1 MAKWKEGDRVK
12 VVARPVTED
21 DRKTNRYYEHMAGLV
36 GTVQYLYAEN
46 LVSVMIDP
54 AALPKV
60 SADVHKEATSRMRQ
74 KFVGSVGEEV
84 KKTLSPEELN
94 FGVNFSVLVD
104 SKDLEKA
111 S

>member
-1 MAKWKEGDRVK
+1 MSKWKEGDRVR
-12 VVARPVTED
+12 VISRPVTED

-54 AALPKV
+54 QELPKV
-60 SADVHKEATSRMRQ
+60 SAAVHTEATSRMRQ

-84 KKTLSPEELN
+84 KKTLSSEELN
-94 FGVNFSVLVD
+94 FNVNFSVLVD
-104 SKDLEKA
+104 AKDLEKA